1 MPDLKKKVLV
11 QCHGC
16 QWYWRTKYVEGRCPR
31 CNRMG
36 DLTNEERNEIG
47 RGLTTL
53 ARLVTSALENVEF
66 KAEESLRERLKTQTR
81 GLSL

>member
-36 DLTNEERNEIG
+36 DLTNEEVP
-47 RGLTTL
+47 L
-53 ARLVTSALENVEF
+53 AVRARVYKPRWPLA
-66 KAEESLRERLKTQTR
+66 KRPLREFEGDQQLKFPF
-81 GLSL
+81 GNGDKKKD